1 MPVDSVNEFAALAE
15 RYRPE
20 LLAYC
25 YRMLGSIDESEDLV
39 QETYLR
45 AWQAYDRFE
54 GRSSVRLW
62 LYKIATTTCLTALQT
77 RKRRPLPSGL
87 SAPSETVGAALTGP
101 KPDIEWLQPAPDSI
115 LHGSTADPA
124 EVVSRRDTIR
134 LGFVAALQNLSALQR
149 AVLVLRDVLGW
160 KAREVAEM
168 LDTSTAAVNSA
179 LQRARAQLAAAR
191 PAQDELSDPPEPEAR
206 NLIDRYMAAF
216 EHADVAA
223 LAELLHADVE
233 LEMPPIPTW
242 LAGRDRVCRFLAE
255 TVLRTPDQWRLA
267 YTRAN
272 GAPAFAMYRRG
283 ADGTFRASGVD
294 VLSLVNGRIARVVA
308 FNEPH
313 LVATFGLP
321 DTFTLPAEGPTP
333 TRT

>member
-1 MPVDSVNEFAALAE
+1 MATAGPGQHPA
-15 RYRPE
+15 
-20 LLAYC
+20 
-25 YRMLGSIDESEDLV
+25 
-39 QETYLR
+39 
-45 AWQAYDRFE
+45 RF
-54 GRSSVRLW
+54 
-62 LYKIATTTCLTALQT
+62 
-77 RKRRPLPSGL
+77 
-87 SAPSETVGAALTGP
+87 
-101 KPDIEWLQPAPDSI
+101 
-115 LHGSTADPA
+115 H
-124 EVVSRRDTIR
+124 
-134 LGFVAALQNLSALQR
+134 R